1 MIRYRGKIENIMNDF
16 NVKKKLIIIYVFCMI
31 LPLVLTDSIILYIL
45 YDGEKKEQIY
55 EFDNV
60 TDAVKFNLEYIFE
73 EAVNGMND
81 IYVDGNI
88 NDFLNEEYG
97 NGYDFYSA
105 SVELSGK
112 SSLDLLKGY
121 NISNVVIYADNDT
134 IVNGGHFYRL
144 SDAEGTE
151 WYQAYMESGNNM
163 VFSFYYIGESDKSAS
178 SMRRVSLVRHLNY
191 FKKEGCEKILR
202 LDLDYNNIAR
212 KLMLANYGYG
222 IYVCQGD
229 RILFSNEG
237 HSSSHEN
244 FHELTGKE
252 PVAYKK
258 SFTMY
263 GEEINILVMKPQSSV
278 VRQLEKHMP
287 LILFLVVVNLFLP
300 MIMVSTVN
308 RSFTQRL
315 WELGAAFDQEQ
326 GGSLQGIENVRG
338 KDEIGIL
345 MQNYNRMVKR
355 MNDLIQR
362 IYKDRLERQEIDL
375 ARQNAELL
383 ALHSQINPH
392 FLFNVLESIRMR
404 SVIQGEEETARMIEK
419 LAILERQNIN
429 WASDNIK
436 LAEEMSF
443 VEAYLELQQYR
454 FGNRLHY
461 EIDLPETCADYDIPK
476 LTLTTFVENSC
487 VHGMEKKASAC
498 WIYVRVYLKET
509 LLCIEIEDTG
519 GGMEEEAVAKMNES
533 MRNCTIEDIK
543 ENSHIGII
551 NACLR
556 LKMIS
561 KGNVEFY
568 LESEKGIGTF
578 MTICVESEYLQMKE
592 QEGQSD
598 VDESNVSG

>member
-1 MIRYRGKIENIMNDF
+1 MNKYRAKIENIMNDF
-16 NVKKKLIIIYVFCMI
+16 NIKKKLIIIYVFCVI

-45 YDGEKKEQIY
+45 YDAEKKEQQY
-55 EFDNV
+55 EFENI
-60 TDAVKFNLEYIFE
+60 TNAIRYNLEYTFE
-73 EAVNGMND
+73 ETVNGMND
-81 IYVDGNI
+81 IYVDKDI
-88 NDFLNEEYG
+88 NDFLNQEYK
-97 NGYDFYSA
+97 NGYEFYAA
-105 SVELSGK
+105 SVELSRK
-112 SSLDLLKGY
+112 ASLNLLGGY
-121 NISNVVIYADNDT
+121 DISNVVIYADNDT

-144 SDAEGTE
+144 SEAENTK
-151 WYQAYMESGNNM
+151 WYQKYIESGKNL
-163 VFSFYYIGESDKSAS
+163 SIALYYIGESDMSAP
-178 SMRRVSLVRHLNY
+178 SMRRISLIRRLDY
-191 FKKEGCEKILR
+191 FKKENCEKILR
-202 LDLDYNNIAR
+202 VDLDYNKIAR
-212 KLMLANYGYG
+212 NLMLANYGYG
-222 IYVCQGD
+222 IYICQGD
-229 RILFSNEG
+229 RIIFSNEG
-237 HSSSHEN
+237 HSSSHED
-244 FHELTGKE
+244 FYKLTGNE
-252 PVAYKK
+252 PVVYKN
-258 SFTMY
+258 SFHVY
-263 GEEINILVMKPQSSV
+263 GQDIDILVMKPQSSV
-278 VRQLEKHMP
+278 IRQLKKHMP
-287 LILFLVVVNLFLP
+287 LIIFLVVANLFLP
-300 MIMVSTVN
+300 VIMVFTVN
-308 RSFTQRL
+308 KSFTQRL
-315 WELGAAFDQEQ
+315 WELGAAFDQVQ

-362 IYKDRLERQEIDL
+362 VYKDRLERQEIDL

-404 SVIQGEEETARMIEK
+404 SVIQGEEITARMIEK

-461 EIDLPETCADYDIPK
+461 EIDLPEVCADYYIPK
-476 LTLTTFVENSC
+476 LTLTTFVENAC
-487 VHGMEKKASAC
+487 VHGMERKISAC
-498 WIYVRVYLKET
+498 WIYVRVYLKGM

-519 GGMEEEAVAKMNES
+519 GGMEEEAVVQMNES
-533 MRNCTIEDIK
+533 MRTCTIEDIK
-543 ENSHIGII
+543 ENEHIGII

-561 KGNVEFY
+561 RGNVEFY

-578 MTICVESEYLQMKE
+578 MTIQVESEYLQVRE
-592 QEGQSD
+592 QEGRND

>member
-1 MIRYRGKIENIMNDF
+1 MIKYRFRIENMMNDF
-16 NVKKKLIIIYVFCMI
+16 NIKKKLIIIYVFCVI
-31 LPLVLTDSIILYIL
+31 LPLVLTDSVILYIL
-45 YDGEKKEQIY
+45 YDAEKREQIY
-55 EFDNV
+55 EFESI
-60 TDAVKFNLEYIFE
+60 TDAVKYSMEYTFE

-81 IYVDGNI
+81 VYVDGNI
-88 NDFLNEEYG
+88 NDFLNEKYK

-105 SVELSGK
+105 SVELSKK
-112 SSLDLLKGY
+112 STLDLLKGY
-121 NISNVVIYADNDT
+121 GISNTVVYADNDT

-144 SDAEGTE
+144 SEIKETE
-151 WYQAYMESGNNM
+151 WYQEYMESGKNLT
-163 VFSFYYIGESDKSAS
+163 FSLYYIGESDRSAT
-178 SMRRVSLVRHLNY
+178 SMRRISLVRHLDY

-202 LDLDYNNIAR
+202 LDLDYNNVSR

-222 IYVCQGD
+222 IYICQGD

-237 HSSSHEN
+237 HSSSHED
-244 FHELTGKE
+244 FHRLTGEE
-252 PVAYKK
+252 PVAYKR

-263 GEEINILVMKPQSSV
+263 GQDIDILVMKPQSSV
-278 VRQLEKHMP
+278 IRQLEKHMP
-287 LILFLVVVNLFLP
+287 LIIFLVVTNLFLP
-300 MIMVSTVN
+300 VIMVSTVN
-308 RSFTQRL
+308 KSFTQRL
-315 WELGAAFDQEQ
+315 WELGTAFDQEQ
-326 GGSLQGIENVRG
+326 GDSLQGIENVRG

-345 MQNYNRMVKR
+345 MQNYNRMVIR

-362 IYKDRLERQEIDL
+362 VYKDRLERQEIDL

-404 SVIQGEEETARMIEK
+404 SVIQGEEVTARMIEK

-461 EIDLPETCADYDIPK
+461 EIDLPDTCADYYIPK
-476 LTLTTFVENSC
+476 LTLTTFVENAC
-487 VHGMEKKASAC
+487 VHGMEKKTSAC
-498 WIYVRVYLKET
+498 WIYVRVYLKGA
-509 LLCIEIEDTG
+509 LLYIEIEDTG
-519 GGMEEEAVAKMNES
+519 GGMEEELVIKMNES
-533 MRNCTIEDIK
+533 MRDCTIEDIK
-543 ENSHIGII
+543 ENAHVGII

-556 LKMIS
+556 LKMFS
-561 KGNVEFY
+561 KGNVEFN

-578 MTICVESEYLQMKE
+578 MTIRAESEYLQLKE
-592 QEGQSD
+592 QEGLHN
-598 VDESNVSG
+598 VDESDVSG